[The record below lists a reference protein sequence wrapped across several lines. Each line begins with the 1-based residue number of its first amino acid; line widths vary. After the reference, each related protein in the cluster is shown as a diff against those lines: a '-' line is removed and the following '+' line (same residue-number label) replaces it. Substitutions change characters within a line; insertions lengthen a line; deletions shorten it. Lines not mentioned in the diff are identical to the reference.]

1 MAIALELALKD
12 CKAWHKK
19 LSNLE
24 SLFLKNLKNEKIRYK
39 INGKNLIGGILN
51 ITFHDIL
58 SQDLVIALDI
68 KGYAISGG
76 SACSSG
82 SVKTSTTLQ
91 EIKMDQNLA
100 QRTVRISFGKK
111 SNRGRY

>member
-1 MAIALELALKD
+1 M
-12 CKAWHKK
+12 CC
-19 LSNLE
+19 
-24 SLFLKNLKNEKIRYK
+24 
-39 INGKNLIGGILN
+39 
-51 ITFHDIL
+51 
-58 SQDLVIALDI
+58 I

-100 QRTVRISFGKK
+100 QRTVRISFGKNLTEEDINGLSKTIATIINK
-111 SNRGRY
+111 SILNAK